1 MNRTASRRSRVR
13 MGRIRNALHAQGQY
27 WKMYLAM
34 KLRRIRVPTP
44 LLLLAGTLAG
54 FFMLGLLMLS
64 VVVIDIIST
73 LFLVCRKM
81 LGLNRQ
87 PQGNAFTPRS

>member
-1 MNRTASRRSRVR
+1 MSRTASRRSGVR
-13 MGRIRNALHAQGQY
+13 MGRIRNALRAQGQY

-54 FFMLGLLMLS
+54 FLMLGLLMIS
-64 VVVIDIIST
+64 VVMIDIVST
-73 LFLVCRKM
+73 LWLLCRKM
-81 LGLNRQ
+81 LGLGRQ
-87 PQGNAFTPRS
+87 PQGTAFMPRS

>member
-1 MNRTASRRSRVR
+1 MSRTASRRSRVR
-13 MGRIRNALHAQGQY
+13 IGRIRSALRAQGQY

-44 LLLLAGTLAG
+44 LLLLAGALTG

-64 VVVIDIIST
+64 VVMIDIIST
-73 LFLVCRKM
+73 LFLLCRKL
-81 LGLNRQ
+81 LGLSRH
-87 PQGNAFTPRS
+87 PQGHAFMPRG